1 MVKNTLA
8 NAGDIKKRCRFY
20 LWVGRSPGRGH
31 GNALV
36 SLPGETLGQR
46 SLAGYG
52 P

>member
-8 NAGDIKKRCRFY
+8 NAGDIKRCRFD
-20 LWVGRSPGRGH
+20 LWVRRSPGSGH

-36 SLPGETLGQR
+36 SLPGETLRQR
-46 SLAGYG
+46 SLAGYS